1 MRTPMVPTRA
11 DLTLCRANWWG
22 ETVWAR
28 SLGVGA
34 TERVVIVHVGPAGP
48 VEVARHRRAEPGSPA
63 IDNGPVPPAP
73 GGALHREP
81 LPGTAAKTAFLASVR
96 AQCCG

>member
-11 DLTLCRANWWG
+11 DPTLCRANWWG
-22 ETVWAR
+22 ERCGRA
-28 SLGVGA
+28 SSESA

-48 VEVARHRRAEPGSPA
+48 VEVAQHRRAEPGSPA

-73 GGALHREP
+73 DGALHREP